1 METAMHQQGSSFD
14 LSNLQRNCIFR
25 CESPMESHEKI
36 AHELADHDLR
46 WRRGAVDTG
55 MYKVG
60 VHALEMFML
69 HYGAEVEVRPRVP
82 EGFALVHL
90 SLKGAIDII
99 SDEQRITVSP
109 GEVAYLAP
117 RKNFRML
124 WQRGAQQLILKVPD
138 TLLRSIVAEAGACLD
153 LPSTMR
159 LTPAAA
165 RQWHLFMQSL
175 LNIGTAP
182 NELRLDEG
190 WVDHFEK
197 NIAFFLLSQRPSQQ
211 RPRDGVATASPPVLI
226 RSSSCTGGTSSAL
239 ERLEAMERYIR
250 RHLCAP
256 VGVIDLARAAG
267 VSVRTLNIICR
278 EYRRETPMQ
287 VLRNIRLDAA
297 RSALLLNQSVS
308 VTQAAFDYGFGHLG
322 RFSAYYK
329 ERFGELPSLTSSQ
342 MH

>member
-138 TLLRSIVAEAGACLD
+138 TLLRSIVAEA
-153 LPSTMR
+153 
-159 LTPAAA
+159 
-165 RQWHLFMQSL
+165 
-175 LNIGTAP
+175 IG
-182 NELRLDEG
+182 R
-190 WVDHFEK
+190 
-197 NIAFFLLSQRPSQQ
+197 
-211 RPRDGVATASPPVLI
+211 AS
-226 RSSSCTGGTSSAL
+226 
-239 ERLEAMERYIR
+239 
-250 RHLCAP
+250 
-256 VGVIDLARAAG
+256 
-267 VSVRTLNIICR
+267 CR
-278 EYRRETPMQ
+278 ERVCQY
-287 VLRNIRLDAA
+287 V
-297 RSALLLNQSVS
+297 
-308 VTQAAFDYGFGHLG
+308 
-322 RFSAYYK
+322 
-329 ERFGELPSLTSSQ
+329 
-342 MH
+342 

>member
-109 GEVAYLAP
+109 GE
-117 RKNFRML
+117 
-124 WQRGAQQLILKVPD
+124 
-138 TLLRSIVAEAGACLD
+138 RSEERRVGKECV
-153 LPSTMR
+153 STCR
-159 LTPAAA
+159 S
-165 RQWHLFMQSL
+165 RW
-175 LNIGTAP
+175 
-182 NELRLDEG
+182 
-190 WVDHFEK
+190 
-197 NIAFFLLSQRPSQQ
+197 
-211 RPRDGVATASPPVLI
+211 SP
-226 RSSSCTGGTSSAL
+226 
-239 ERLEAMERYIR
+239 Y
-250 RHLCAP
+250 H
-256 VGVIDLARAAG
+256 
-267 VSVRTLNIICR
+267 
-278 EYRRETPMQ
+278 
-287 VLRNIRLDAA
+287 
-297 RSALLLNQSVS
+297 
-308 VTQAAFDYGFGHLG
+308 
-322 RFSAYYK
+322 
-329 ERFGELPSLTSSQ
+329 
-342 MH
+342 